1 MSVGEFA
8 CERAGPVC
16 RVPGLLGPL
25 LVCTGV
31 RRVADGQLVK
41 NAGRVIFGLGEG
53 GDRGRK
59 TGAYLPGLPGKSLPG
74 SRRVGLLA
82 FVLRGRPGDRR
93 LLPAAARGPALHGF
107 VAALKAARRARQQ
120 RQRAFDGLHGIPVR
134 TGHQATEFP
143 NERLH
148 LFVTLVGLTLAPVG
162 EGVTLVGFTLP
173 LVGLT
178 LPLVG
183 LTLSQVSDG
192 FAHDSVTLALVGV
205 ASRLRL
211 YLALFRSLRLR
222 GLPRAGISLPGVI
235 RTWAHIV
242 TLPGTLAHYVGAE
255 AGAGRATTGAS
266 SKILW
271 SFSPAPIPF

>member
-1 MSVGEFA
+1 VSVGEFA

-82 FVLRGRPGDRR
+82 FVLRGHPGDRR

-107 VAALKAARRARQQ
+107 VAALKAARGARQQ

-148 LFVTLVGLTLAPVG
+148 LFVTLVGLTLA
-162 EGVTLVGFTLP
+162 
-173 LVGLT
+173 
-178 LPLVG
+178 
-183 LTLSQVSDG
+183 QVSDG